1 MKRIL
6 VKIKVAKSIKKSPTS
21 HGKMGGRDSSVGKA
35 TRHRF
40 NISGFESQCEIFLTH
55 PDSPPLP
62 PTTTTTT
69 MSPVQWVPCLI
80 SREWS
85 GQGVAFTTLPLLSPM
100 LRMGRAIPLP
110 SSPPKCPL
118 GTAFAYIYGTWNVT
132 VVATMTNFSVL
143 GEPNPHNHAGLRHSV
158 NQNADLLSSQSGQ
171 RSNFRN
177 TKQSDRKFDE

>member
-1 MKRIL
+1 MEKWAAGTAQSVKQL
-6 VKIKVAKSIKKSPTS
+6 VTGSTFRASNPN
-21 HGKMGGRDSSVGKA
+21 A
-35 TRHRF
+35 RF
-40 NISGFESQCEIFLTH
+40 SWPIQTV
-55 PDSPPLP
+55 PPLP